1 MISLGDIF
9 KIMDISLLVA
19 ADTDIF
25 GEFKPLPERIIFLSL
40 RGQETMGTCNNQ
52 TYNPYENQVIYRQ

>member
-1 MISLGDIF
+1 
-9 KIMDISLLVA
+9 MDISLLVA

-52 TYNPYENQVIYRQ
+52 TYNAYENQDIYRQ